1 MTNLAWKK
9 CKNDFR
15 TFCSRS
21 LNDNFENLKRWIKEE
36 NHSKE
41 ISHLIDKKLVL
52 NAFLN
57 GLEII
62 NNILKEKK
70 IIKNSLEEINDIHL
84 LKKIE
89 KEFFE
94 DQELFKL
101 NERSNG
107 LYEASFGFFIKFKNE
122 VSE

>member
-1 MTNLAWKK
+1 MIN
-9 CKNDFR
+9 R
-15 TFCSRS
+15 TICFRS

-36 NHSKE
+36 NYSEE
-41 ISHLIDKKLVL
+41 ISLLINKKLIL
-52 NAFLN
+52 NSFLN

-70 IIKNSLEEINDIHL
+70 IIKNSLEEINDINL

-101 NERSNG
+101 NERSKG
-107 LYEASFGFFIKFKNE
+107 LDEASFGFFIKFKNE

>member
-21 LNDNFENLKRWIKEE
+21 LNDNFENLKRWLKEE
-36 NHSKE
+36 NHSDE
-41 ISHLIDKKLVL
+41 ISRLIDKKLIL

-57 GLEII
+57 GLELI

-70 IIKNSLEEINDIHL
+70 IIKKSLEEINDINL

-89 KEFFE
+89 KEFFL
-94 DQELFKL
+94 DPELHKL
-101 NERSNG
+101 NARANG
-107 LYEASFGFFIKFKNE
+107 LYKASFSFFIKFKNE
-122 VSE
+122 ASE

>member
-1 MTNLAWKK
+1 MIN
-9 CKNDFR
+9 R
-15 TFCSRS
+15 TICFRS

-36 NHSKE
+36 NYSEE
-41 ISHLIDKKLVL
+41 ISLLINKKLIL
-52 NAFLN
+52 NSFLN

-70 IIKNSLEEINDIHL
+70 IIKNSLEEINDINL

-89 KEFFE
+89 KEFFL
-94 DQELFKL
+94 DPELHKL
-101 NERSNG
+101 NERGNG
-107 LYEASFGFFIKFKNE
+107 LYKASFGFFIIFKNE